1 MWIELR
7 EIIHLGLKTPTQ
19 VQVISISNRRKKKQ
33 LRPFVKIISR
43 TKSVTRPYFTELCM
57 HDARS
62 FHAERLWFGLANFH
76 HMPLWIRYLPSTWQK
91 IHWKNKWGV
100 NKISTTQMPY
110 RITQKVRHLCH
121 DRSLKLPYFTRLRN
135 GGSSRDMS
143 PPPQKKKISFR
154 VSIKPKSHENESL
167 N

>member
-43 TKSVTRPYFTELCM
+43 TKSVTRPYFTSGTL
-57 HDARS
+57 
-62 FHAERLWFGLANFH
+62 HAWCSIFSCGKILIW
-76 HMPLWIRYLPSTWQK
+76 PSKLSSHATLDQIPPFATWQK
-91 IHWKNKWGV
+91 ILSNKWGV
-100 NKISTTQMPY
+100 NKSLSTQMPY
-110 RITQKVRHLCH
+110 CRITQKVRHLCH

-135 GGSSRDMS
+135 GAEMS

-154 VSIKPKSHENESL
+154 VSIKPESHDSKSL
-167 N
+167 I